1 MTGRGLSQNSMV
13 LSREYGYILYGD
25 YMGIEFPN
33 SLLSANKKKLS
44 YGGDFG
50 SILQRV
56 SRGSLPLGFRVEGLG
71 FTS

>member
-25 YMGIEFPN
+25 YTGVIWGLN
-33 SLLSANKKKLS
+33 SLIPYYAPIRKKLS
-44 YGGDFG
+44 KGGDFG

-56 SRGSLPLGFRVEGLG
+56 SRGSLP
-71 FTS
+71 